1 VDFSKTEDDLKRAA
15 LFSGLAPQQI
25 SKLAAVARPLRL
37 AGGRTVF
44 LQDAP
49 AEAFYLLVDGGVK
62 IYKSLR
68 DGRTATMRHVGPGET
83 FGESVLFNPAYPA
96 NAETMAPSFLY
107 RFPLDAFRDVLRA
120 EPELAL
126 ALLGAMARLLVLLN
140 RRVEELLLPVPA
152 RLARYVLTLCNEQAS
167 LVCSLPVS
175 KQELAARLG
184 TVPETL
190 SRTLNRLTRSG
201 VLTVDGQRI
210 TVGDPQALERLA
222 QR

>member
-1 VDFSKTEDDLKRAA
+1 MDFSKTEDDLKRAP
-15 LFSGLAPQQI
+15 LFAGLAPQQI

-49 AEAFYLLVDGGVK
+49 ADAFYLLVDGGVK
-62 IYKSLR
+62 VYKSLR

-96 NAETMAPSFLY
+96 SAETMAPSFLY

-140 RRVEELLLPVPA
+140 RRVEELLLPVPGPPRPLRADTVRRAGEPRLLVADQQAGAGGAPGHRA
-152 RLARYVLTLCNEQAS
+152 RDAQPNAQPADTLRRGDRRRPAHH
-167 LVCSLPVS
+167 
-175 KQELAARLG
+175 G
-184 TVPETL
+184 
-190 SRTLNRLTRSG
+190 SR
-201 VLTVDGQRI
+201 
-210 TVGDPQALERLA
+210 PQALERLA